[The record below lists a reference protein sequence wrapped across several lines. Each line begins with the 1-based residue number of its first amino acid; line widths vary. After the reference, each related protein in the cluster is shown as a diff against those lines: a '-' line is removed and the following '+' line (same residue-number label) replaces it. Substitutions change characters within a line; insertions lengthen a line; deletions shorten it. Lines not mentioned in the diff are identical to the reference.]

1 MSSHPP
7 DPAGALLCVPTEF
20 ERSILERVA
29 PDLFAARGGPGV
41 ELVGFGPVAAAAR
54 TAALIAHRRPARVIL
69 LGIAGSL
76 EGGPAVGEATEFGAV
91 ALDGVGAG
99 QGAALLPPSALGFPQ
114 WHDAQ
119 GEVHEQ
125 LQLPAAGP
133 LLLSVCAAS
142 ASPAEALGRCERF
155 QGAVAEDMETFGA
168 ALAARMA
175 GVPLHAVRGISN
187 VAGDRDKD
195 RWLVEPA
202 LMAAASSARSIL
214 QGGTP

>member
-7 DPAGALLCVPTEF
+7 DPGGPLLCIPTEF

-29 PDLFAARGGPGV
+29 PDLVTAEGGPGV

-76 EGGPAVGEATEFGAV
+76 EGGPAVGEAIEFGAV

-99 QGAALLPPSALGFPQ
+99 QGPALLRPSALGFPQ
-114 WHDAQ
+114 WLDTR

-125 LQLPAAGP
+125 LQLPSEGP

-142 ASPAEALGRCERF
+142 ASPAEALGRCQRF
-155 QGAVAEDMETFGA
+155 QGAVAEDRETFGA

-187 VAGDRDKD
+187 VAGDREKD
-195 RWLVEPA
+195 RWLVEPG
-202 LMAAASSARSIL
+202 LVAAASSARSIL